1 MITHLREIKAG
12 VLALLIIL
20 GLCVHGTRAHA
31 AERETLVVAG
41 GCFWCVE
48 SDFEQVR
55 GVIAAE
61 SGFTGGSVENPSYK
75 QVSAGGTGHYEAVQI
90 TFDPAQITR
99 AQLLQLF
106 LRSVDPTDA
115 GGQFCDRGESYR
127 TAIFVSDPAEKRI
140 AENAI
145 ADAQA
150 ALGQQIVTPVLNA
163 QRFYPADAYH
173 QDYYKSSEIVLTRF
187 GARTK
192 ASAYKLYRDACGRD
206 ARVKELW
213 GKDAPFAGHS

>member
-31 AERETLVVAG
+31 AERETLVIAG

-187 GARTK
+187 GPRTK

-206 ARVKELW
+206 ARVKALW
-213 GKDAPFAGHS
+213 CKDAPFAGHS

>member
-99 AQLLQLF
+99 AQLLELF